1 MNAAK
6 ELEFAS
12 DTLSYEM
19 TLPQIRDISKAVPA
33 ELIAYGRMP
42 LMVTEHCLIR
52 NRTGECTCH
61 LGAMKLTDK
70 TGAEFPVIKDGNSC
84 RSVLLNGKKLSWLD
98 RQEDLSRLGLWAIR
112 LYFTTENPRE
122 VDRVIED
129 YLHPEAFDPG
139 ACTRGLYLRGVE

>member
-12 DTLSYEM
+12 ATLSYEM

-70 TGAEFPVIKDGNSC
+70 TGAEFPVIKDGKC
-84 RSVLLNGKKLSWLD
+84 AAQ
-98 RQEDLSRLGLWAIR
+98 RQEAELAGPAGG
-112 LYFTTENPRE
+112 P
-122 VDRVIED
+122 VPAGPVGHPAV
-129 YLHPEAFDPG
+129 LHHGKPPG
-139 ACTRGLYLRGVE
+139 G